1 MVHHWRET
9 KEDALPHPDRLR
21 RMRRVATCLLAAMA
35 VLFVLARLF
44 QPAYP
49 WLGFVAAFAEAAMV
63 GGLADWFAVTAL
75 FRHPLGLPIPHTAI
89 IPRNKDRIGA
99 SIADFLEHNFITPD
113 VVRGE
118 LRDVDLA
125 GVAAHWLA
133 DDANNRAVAE
143 RIVGTIP
150 AVLNMIE
157 DRDAAEFVG
166 GTLSAGLKDVKLA
179 PLMAQVLSVLVAGRQ
194 HVRLLQKV
202 LGLVASALEENRG
215 YIRQK
220 VHDHSPKWVPRM
232 VDEKFFERLMDGIQS
247 ILDDMANEEGEWR
260 ERFQHAIEELIGK
273 LEHSPEYEER
283 LRTLLARGLSHQ
295 VFRSYVAEVWND
307 VRTRLHAS
315 SEAPD
320 SRLLLRTQSALR
332 VFATAL
338 AQNETVRAK
347 LNDWLRTFATE
358 AIVQRRG
365 LIVAVVQRVIDRWDA
380 ETISQ
385 KLEQQVGSDL
395 QFIRINGTLVGGI
408 VGVLLYAVALLLEG
422 AVM

>member
-1 MVHHWRET
+1 M
-9 KEDALPHPDRLR
+9 PHPDRLR
-21 RMRRVATCLLAAMA
+21 RTRRVATCLLAAMA
-35 VLFVLARLF
+35 VLFVCARLLR
-44 QPAYP
+44 PEYP

-113 VVRGE
+113 VIRGE
-118 LRDVDLA
+118 LQDVDLA
-125 GVAAHWLA
+125 GVAAKWLA
-133 DDANNRAVAE
+133 TEENNRAVAE

-166 GTLSAGLKDVKLA
+166 SALSSSLKDVKLA
-179 PLMAQVLSVLVAGRQ
+179 PVVAQVLSVLVAGRQ

-202 LGLVASALEENRG
+202 LGLVAHALEENRG

-260 ERFQHAIEELIGK
+260 ERFQVAIEELIDN

-283 LRTLLARGLSHQ
+283 LRTLVGRGLSHP
-295 VFRSYVAEVWND
+295 VFRSYVAEVWSD
-307 VRTRLHAS
+307 IRARLHKS
-315 SEAPD
+315 SESPD

-338 AQNETVRAK
+338 TQNEAVRAK

-358 AIVQRRG
+358 AIVQRRS

-408 VGVLLYAVALLLEG
+408 VGVVLYAVALLLDG
-422 AVM
+422 AGV